1 MPSTIGTNSTA
12 INGRVRVLASSS
24 RRIDKPH
31 APPVICCS
39 MLSGSEPS
47 AMPNQKR

>member
-12 INGRVRVLASSS
+12 INGKVRVAASSK
-24 RRIDKPH
+24 RRIDRPH
-31 APPVICCS
+31 APPVMCWS
-39 MLSGSEPS
+39 MMSGSEPS